1 MPHAARPSIHLPKSE
16 GPMKHKGARNIP
28 DFSRKPK
35 AAPGNA
41 PGAKPAMGR
50 GQAAPAKPKATKAK
64 PQATSSKSG
73 HRGK

>member
-1 MPHAARPSIHLPKSE
+1 MPHAARPSIHLPKSQ
-16 GPMKHKGARNIP
+16 GPMKHKGARDIP

-35 AAPGNA
+35 AASGNA
-41 PGAKPAMGR
+41 PGGKAATGR
-50 GQAAPAKPKATKAK
+50 GKSSPVKPQATKAK

>member
-1 MPHAARPSIHLPKSE
+1 
-16 GPMKHKGARNIP
+16 MKHKGARNIP

-35 AAPGNA
+35 AAPGKA
-41 PGAKPAMGR
+41 PNGKAAMGR
-50 GQAAPAKPKATKAK
+50 GQAAPVKHNATKAK